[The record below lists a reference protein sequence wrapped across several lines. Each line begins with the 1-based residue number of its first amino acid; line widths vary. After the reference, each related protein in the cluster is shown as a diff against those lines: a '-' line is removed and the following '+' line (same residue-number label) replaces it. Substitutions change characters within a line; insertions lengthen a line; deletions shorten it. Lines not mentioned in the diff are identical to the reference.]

1 MTVHIST
8 GRKARNAVG
17 LARLPFCGGLY
28 ARVNRASWPPTRWIK
43 MPGPSKPLVQ
53 KTPCRKRRAEE
64 GQVLLE
70 FLINFLIFFFLI
82 WSLVIITMIAGTKL
96 LTNYAAFAAARAWS
110 VNIDNNDDMDKAKD
124 AAKDVLGAM
133 NWGSGGSGIDVNKA
147 SCHGVGSG
155 GGGGGGGGGSGESAC
170 IEVSYQTTLGIP
182 TFLAGTSSSAVK
194 TIGRAPM
201 IQENIKKNDE
211 KGDNK

>member
-1 MTVHIST
+1 M
-8 GRKARNAVG
+8 
-17 LARLPFCGGLY
+17 L
-28 ARVNRASWPPTRWIK
+28 IK
-43 MPGPSKPLVQ
+43 MPSRRKTLPR
-53 KTPCRKRRAEE
+53 KTPLRSRNFED

-70 FLINFLIFFFLI
+70 FLINFLIFFFLL
-82 WSLVIITMIAGTKL
+82 WSLVIITMIASTKV

-110 VNIDNNDDMDKAKD
+110 VNVDNSDDMDKAKD

-133 NWGSGGSGIDVNKA
+133 NWGSGSSGIDVNKA
-147 SCHGVGSG
+147 SCHGVGGS
-155 GGGGGGGGGSGESAC
+155 GGGGGGGGSGESAC

-211 KGDNK
+211 TGDNK

>member
-1 MTVHIST
+1 
-8 GRKARNAVG
+8 
-17 LARLPFCGGLY
+17 
-28 ARVNRASWPPTRWIK
+28 
-43 MPGPSKPLVQ
+43 MPNPSESPVQ
-53 KTPCRKRRAEE
+53 KNLKQKRRAEQ

-110 VNIDNNDDMDKAKD
+110 VNVDNNDDMDKAKD

-147 SCHGVGSG
+147 SCHGVGS
-155 GGGGGGGGGSGESAC
+155 GGGGGGGSGESAC

>member
-1 MTVHIST
+1 MLIKIPSRRKTLPRKT
-8 GRKARNAVG
+8 GLRSRN
-17 LARLPFCGGLY
+17 F
-28 ARVNRASWPPTRWIK
+28 
-43 MPGPSKPLVQ
+43 
-53 KTPCRKRRAEE
+53 ED

-70 FLINFLIFFFLI
+70 FLINFLIFFFLL
-82 WSLVIITMIAGTKL
+82 WSLVIITMIASTKV

-110 VNIDNNDDMDKAKD
+110 VNVDNNDDMDKAKD

-133 NWGSGGSGIDVNKA
+133 NWGSGSSGIDVNKA
-147 SCHGVGSG
+147 SCHGVGGS
-155 GGGGGGGGGSGESAC
+155 GGGGSGKSAC

-211 KGDNK
+211 TGDNK

>member
-1 MTVHIST
+1 MLIKKS
-8 GRKARNAVG
+8 GR
-17 LARLPFCGGLY
+17 P
-28 ARVNRASWPPTRWIK
+28 
-43 MPGPSKPLVQ
+43 
-53 KTPCRKRRAEE
+53 KTMIRKSPDGKRKSEE

-70 FLINFLIFFFLI
+70 FLINFLIFFFLL
-82 WSLVIITMIAGTKL
+82 WSLVIITMIASTKV

-110 VNIDNNDDMDKAKD
+110 VNVDSNDGMDKAKD

-133 NWGSGGSGIDVNKA
+133 NWGSSGSGIDVNKA
-147 SCHGVGSG
+147 SCHGVG
-155 GGGGGGGGGSGESAC
+155 GGGGGGGGGSGETTC

-201 IQENIKKNDE
+201 IQENIKKDDE